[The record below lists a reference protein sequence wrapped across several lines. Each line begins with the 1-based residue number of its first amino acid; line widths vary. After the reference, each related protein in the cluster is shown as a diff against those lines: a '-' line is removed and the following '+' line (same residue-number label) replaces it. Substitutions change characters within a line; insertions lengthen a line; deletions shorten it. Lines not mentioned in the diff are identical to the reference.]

1 MRMYIRWSKKR
12 GHRLMTII
20 LSNLTLNDL
29 LKNLSLEDSLV
40 NLQLNEFESA
50 IEKKLK
56 SVNIWQSYKQERG
69 CLVHFFWSL
78 SSVLAKRA
86 KCVRQPR
93 SCL

>member
-1 MRMYIRWSKKR
+1 MRMYTWWAKKR

-50 IEKKLK
+50 IEK
-56 SVNIWQSYKQERG
+56 S
-69 CLVHFFWSL
+69 
-78 SSVLAKRA
+78 
-86 KCVRQPR
+86 
-93 SCL
+93 